1 MTVKYQLKSAGVKAF
16 SKFYRKD
23 ILRDPVSGNLYCY
36 MRTSC
41 SRYKKMLSKKREA
54 MLKQQ
59 MKLTTKENT
68 KIKGAK
74 KGNAQKV
81 ES

>member
-1 MTVKYQLKSAGVKAF
+1 
-16 SKFYRKD
+16 
-23 ILRDPVSGNLYCY
+23 
-36 MRTSC
+36 
-41 SRYKKMLSKKREA
+41 MLSKKREA

-74 KGNAQKV
+74 KGSAQKV